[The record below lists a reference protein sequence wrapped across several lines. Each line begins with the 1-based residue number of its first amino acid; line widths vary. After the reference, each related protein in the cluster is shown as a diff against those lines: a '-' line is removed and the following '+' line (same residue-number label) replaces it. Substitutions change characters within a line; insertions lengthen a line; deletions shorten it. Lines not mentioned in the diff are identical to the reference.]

1 MVADTESRGPA
12 LRGLPVCGSLQAAV
26 LSQRAAVARKCIHPS
41 TQSQLMLG
49 LVYVSHAVAPV
60 DTGPLLK
67 QAWEKNPGTGIT
79 GGLAV
84 LDDVFFQYL
93 EGEDEQVDALF
104 ARISNDH
111 RHKDVKVL
119 ERRAVARRMFADWS
133 MAMLVWTDETRNIF
147 RSFSPD
153 SVLDLYQTDPSTAA
167 PLFRA
172 WAATS
177 AWTTGS

>member
-1 MVADTESRGPA
+1 MHASAESP
-12 LRGLPVCGSLQAAV
+12 
-26 LSQRAAVARKCIHPS
+26 
-41 TQSQLMLG
+41 LMLR
-49 LVYVSHAVAPV
+49 LVYISHAVAPV
-60 DTGPLLK
+60 DTALPLK

-84 LDDVFFQYL
+84 LDEVFLQYL

-111 RHKDVKVL
+111 RHRDVKVL
-119 ERRAVARRMFADWS
+119 ERRAIARRMFGNWS
-133 MAMLVWTDETRNIF
+133 MAVLVWTDETRNIF

-177 AWTTGS
+177 AWTARR